1 MRNFTDES
9 TDIKHESGRRICV
22 LDALAVF
29 SEEYGRH
36 AIVTHEMVLRLRN
49 GLFRYLPRTS
59 AGLTLEAP
67 LNPIPAGF
75 IPEMENDAGEYLIGL
90 LDRIADA
97 VRVHAASL
105 DNYYRRWT
113 LPLRAT
119 CPATNC
125 NANMLTRRSTLSLHV
140 LPFEGIQSAVTAYF
154 ESQHIQ
160 CTECLY
166 ASACACA
173 LGIQPEVVFMDLNM
187 ETGDVHLDEHVV
199 FPGVCGSLI
208 QRKSDP
214 SEFIFRQRADTI
226 IV

>member
-1 MRNFTDES
+1 M
-9 TDIKHESGRRICV
+9 
-22 LDALAVF
+22 LDALAAF

-36 AIVTHEMVLRLRN
+36 AVVTHEMVLRLRN

-90 LDRIADA
+90 LDGIADA

-105 DNYYRRWT
+105 DNYHRRWT

-119 CPATNC
+119 CPATGC

-173 LGIQPEVVFMDLNM
+173 LGIQPEVVFVDLNM
-187 ETGDVHLDEHVV
+187 ETGDVHLEEHVV

-214 SEFIFRQRADTI
+214 SEFIFRQTADTV